1 MSTAIPAI
9 WPIDRQALRHGIEPF
24 GYRNHPIYHRR
35 ILHKGIDL
43 AANIG
48 NNVYATGDATVQST
62 DLGQPRRGYGK
73 QILLN
78 HQYGYQT
85 RYAHLS
91 QIFVKPGEKVVRGQL
106 IGKVGNTGGVT
117 GPHLHYEVIHMGQ
130 VVNPINYFNRNM
142 TNEEYERLMEQMQ
155 ENSTSIPSTNN
166 MARTR
171 RPIKYATP
179 RTPKQKAIRITF
191 HVLVWFGAAILYYVG
206 FSLFFFD
213 TPVEYELK
221 HSTDQLRSEYTR
233 LEARYDSLRTV
244 MENVSERDRN
254 VFNILFE
261 SDPYDFDTEY
271 ETKRLA
277 TYESL
282 LDKSDRQIIL
292 ELKEKVRQSEAT
304 LTKLNESYLELQ
316 RLLDTVGD
324 GRNRIPAI
332 QPVIN
337 QQLTLLTASYGMR
350 IHPFYRTLQS
360 HQGVDYTVPEGSRV
374 FATADG
380 RVKEIASRSTAG
392 RTIVIDH
399 GNGYETSYSHL
410 LAVNVRRGQEV
421 RRGDI
426 IGLSGNTGLSI
437 APHLHYEVRHN
448 GMRVDPIHYFF
459 MELSP
464 VEYQRI
470 IRIAQSGMQSF
481 D

>member
-1 MSTAIPAI
+1 
-9 WPIDRQALRHGIEPF
+9 
-24 GYRNHPIYHRR
+24 
-35 ILHKGIDL
+35 
-43 AANIG
+43 
-48 NNVYATGDATVQST
+48 
-62 DLGQPRRGYGK
+62 
-73 QILLN
+73 
-78 HQYGYQT
+78 
-85 RYAHLS
+85 
-91 QIFVKPGEKVVRGQL
+91 
-106 IGKVGNTGGVT
+106 
-117 GPHLHYEVIHMGQ
+117 
-130 VVNPINYFNRNM
+130 
-142 TNEEYERLMEQMQ
+142 
-155 ENSTSIPSTNN
+155 

-206 FSLFFFD
+206 FSLFFD

-221 HSTDQLRSEYTR
+221 HSTDQLRDEYTR

-380 RVKEIASRSTAG
+380 VVRDAAQRNSTQG
-392 RTIVIDH
+392 QTVVIDH

-410 LAVNVRRGQEV
+410 SKINVRKGQTV

-426 IGLSGNTGLSI
+426 IALSGDTGLSL
-437 APHLHYEVRHN
+437 APHLHYEVRLD

-459 MELSP
+459 MELTP
-464 VEYQRI
+464 TEYQRLM
-470 IRIAQSGMQSF
+470 RIAQTGMQSF

>member
-1 MSTAIPAI
+1 
-9 WPIDRQALRHGIEPF
+9 
-24 GYRNHPIYHRR
+24 
-35 ILHKGIDL
+35 
-43 AANIG
+43 
-48 NNVYATGDATVQST
+48 
-62 DLGQPRRGYGK
+62 
-73 QILLN
+73 
-78 HQYGYQT
+78 
-85 RYAHLS
+85 
-91 QIFVKPGEKVVRGQL
+91 
-106 IGKVGNTGGVT
+106 
-117 GPHLHYEVIHMGQ
+117 
-130 VVNPINYFNRNM
+130 
-142 TNEEYERLMEQMQ
+142 
-155 ENSTSIPSTNN
+155 

-206 FSLFFFD
+206 FSLFFD

-221 HSTDQLRSEYTR
+221 HSTDQLRDEYTR

-380 RVKEIASRSTAG
+380 TVREVAQRNSTSG
-392 RTIVIDH
+392 QTVVIDH
-399 GNGYETSYSHL
+399 GNGYETSYNHL
-410 LAVNVRRGQEV
+410 SKINVRKGQQV

-426 IGLSGNTGLSI
+426 IALSGDTGLSL
-437 APHLHYEVRHN
+437 APHLHYEVRYN

-464 VEYQRI
+464 TEYQRLM
-470 IRIAQSGMQSF
+470 RIAQSGMQSF

>member
-1 MSTAIPAI
+1 
-9 WPIDRQALRHGIEPF
+9 
-24 GYRNHPIYHRR
+24 
-35 ILHKGIDL
+35 
-43 AANIG
+43 
-48 NNVYATGDATVQST
+48 
-62 DLGQPRRGYGK
+62 
-73 QILLN
+73 
-78 HQYGYQT
+78 
-85 RYAHLS
+85 
-91 QIFVKPGEKVVRGQL
+91 
-106 IGKVGNTGGVT
+106 
-117 GPHLHYEVIHMGQ
+117 
-130 VVNPINYFNRNM
+130 
-142 TNEEYERLMEQMQ
+142 
-155 ENSTSIPSTNN
+155 

-206 FSLFFFD
+206 FSLFFD

-221 HSTDQLRSEYTR
+221 HSTDQLRDEYTR

-380 RVKEIASRSTAG
+380 RVKDTAG

>member
-1 MSTAIPAI
+1 MAGKKDLI
-9 WPIDRQALRHGIEPF
+9 RLRK
-24 GYRNHPIYHRR
+24 RKRR
-35 ILHKGIDL
+35 KQ
-43 AANIG
+43 NIIR
-48 NNVYATGDATVQST
+48 ATV
-62 DLGQPRRGYGK
+62 
-73 QILLN
+73 
-78 HQYGYQT
+78 HF
-85 RYAHLS
+85 
-91 QIFVKPGEKVVRGQL
+91 FVWA
-106 IGKVGNTGGVT
+106 GVA
-117 GPHLHYEVIHMGQ
+117 V
-130 VVNPINYFNRNM
+130 
-142 TNEEYERLMEQMQ
+142 
-155 ENSTSIPSTNN
+155 
-166 MARTR
+166 
-171 RPIKYATP
+171 
-179 RTPKQKAIRITF
+179 
-191 HVLVWFGAAILYYVG
+191 LYYIG
-206 FSLFFFD
+206 FSVFFD

-221 HSTDQLRSEYTR
+221 HSTDRLRREYTA
-233 LEARYDSLRTV
+233 LVQRYDTLTTV
-244 MENVSERDRN
+244 MRNLSERDRN

-350 IHPFYRTLQS
+350 IHPFYKTLQS
-360 HQGVDYTVPEGSRV
+360 HQGVDYTIPEGSRV

-380 RVKEIASRSTAG
+380 RVKEIATRSTAG

>member
-1 MSTAIPAI
+1 
-9 WPIDRQALRHGIEPF
+9 
-24 GYRNHPIYHRR
+24 
-35 ILHKGIDL
+35 
-43 AANIG
+43 
-48 NNVYATGDATVQST
+48 
-62 DLGQPRRGYGK
+62 
-73 QILLN
+73 
-78 HQYGYQT
+78 
-85 RYAHLS
+85 
-91 QIFVKPGEKVVRGQL
+91 
-106 IGKVGNTGGVT
+106 
-117 GPHLHYEVIHMGQ
+117 
-130 VVNPINYFNRNM
+130 
-142 TNEEYERLMEQMQ
+142 
-155 ENSTSIPSTNN
+155 

-206 FSLFFFD
+206 FSLFFD

-221 HSTDQLRSEYTR
+221 HSTDQLRDEYTR

-380 RVKEIASRSTAG
+380 RVKEIATRSTAG

-410 LAVNVRRGQEV
+410 LRSMSAAGRRSVAATSSDFRATRDFRSHPTCITRCGTTACASI
-421 RRGDI
+421 RSTTSSWNSHPSST
-426 IGLSGNTGLSI
+426 SGSS
-437 APHLHYEVRHN
+437 A
-448 GMRVDPIHYFF
+448 
-459 MELSP
+459 SP
-464 VEYQRI
+464 SRACSPSTNFSNRE
-470 IRIAQSGMQSF
+470 
-481 D
+481 

>member
-1 MSTAIPAI
+1 
-9 WPIDRQALRHGIEPF
+9 
-24 GYRNHPIYHRR
+24 
-35 ILHKGIDL
+35 
-43 AANIG
+43 
-48 NNVYATGDATVQST
+48 
-62 DLGQPRRGYGK
+62 
-73 QILLN
+73 
-78 HQYGYQT
+78 
-85 RYAHLS
+85 
-91 QIFVKPGEKVVRGQL
+91 
-106 IGKVGNTGGVT
+106 
-117 GPHLHYEVIHMGQ
+117 
-130 VVNPINYFNRNM
+130 
-142 TNEEYERLMEQMQ
+142 
-155 ENSTSIPSTNN
+155 

-206 FSLFFFD
+206 FSLFFD

-221 HSTDQLRSEYTR
+221 HSTDQLRDEYTR

-350 IHPFYRTLQS
+350 IHPFYKSLAA
-360 HQGVDYTVPEGSRV
+360 HQGVDYTVSEGSRV
-374 FATADG
+374 FATANG
-380 RVKEIASRSTAG
+380 RIKEIITK
-392 RTIVIDH
+392 RTSSGNTVVIDH
-399 GNGYETSYSHL
+399 GNGYETVYSHL
-410 LAVNVRRGQEV
+410 GKIYARRGDRV

-426 IGLSGNTGLSI
+426 IAQSGNTGLSL
-437 APHLHYEVRHN
+437 APHLHYEIRHN

-459 MELSP
+459 MELDYE
-464 VEYQRI
+464 EYQKI
-470 IRIAQSGMQSF
+470 VKIAQTGMQSF

>member
-1 MSTAIPAI
+1 
-9 WPIDRQALRHGIEPF
+9 
-24 GYRNHPIYHRR
+24 
-35 ILHKGIDL
+35 
-43 AANIG
+43 
-48 NNVYATGDATVQST
+48 
-62 DLGQPRRGYGK
+62 
-73 QILLN
+73 
-78 HQYGYQT
+78 
-85 RYAHLS
+85 
-91 QIFVKPGEKVVRGQL
+91 
-106 IGKVGNTGGVT
+106 
-117 GPHLHYEVIHMGQ
+117 
-130 VVNPINYFNRNM
+130 
-142 TNEEYERLMEQMQ
+142 
-155 ENSTSIPSTNN
+155 

-206 FSLFFFD
+206 FSLFFD

-221 HSTDQLRSEYTR
+221 HSTDQLRDEYTR

-254 VFNILFE
+254 VFRILFE
-261 SDPYDFDTEY
+261 SEPYDFDSEH
-271 ETKRLA
+271 EQRQSS
-277 TYESL
+277 TYEKIVGRST
-282 LDKSDRQIIL
+282 RQLKRELRERVNEMERQL
-292 ELKEKVRQSEAT
+292 ET
-304 LTKLNESYLELQ
+304 LNASYLELQ
-316 RLLDTVGD
+316 ARIDTA
-324 GRNRIPAI
+324 GRRCDNIPSI

-337 QQLTLLTASYGMR
+337 KQLTLLTASYGMR
-350 IHPFYRTLQS
+350 IHPFYKTLQS
-360 HQGVDYTVPEGSRV
+360 HQGVDYTIPEGSRV

-380 RVKEIASRSTAG
+380 VVRDVATRNSTQG
-392 RTIVIDH
+392 RTVVIDH

-410 LAVNVRRGQEV
+410 SKINVRKGQQV

-426 IGLSGNTGLSI
+426 IALSGDTGLSLS
-437 APHLHYEVRHN
+437 PHLHYEVRYN

>member
-1 MSTAIPAI
+1 
-9 WPIDRQALRHGIEPF
+9 
-24 GYRNHPIYHRR
+24 
-35 ILHKGIDL
+35 
-43 AANIG
+43 
-48 NNVYATGDATVQST
+48 
-62 DLGQPRRGYGK
+62 
-73 QILLN
+73 
-78 HQYGYQT
+78 
-85 RYAHLS
+85 
-91 QIFVKPGEKVVRGQL
+91 
-106 IGKVGNTGGVT
+106 
-117 GPHLHYEVIHMGQ
+117 
-130 VVNPINYFNRNM
+130 
-142 TNEEYERLMEQMQ
+142 
-155 ENSTSIPSTNN
+155 

-206 FSLFFFD
+206 FSLFFD

-221 HSTDQLRSEYTR
+221 HSTDQLRDEYTR

-380 RVKEIASRSTAG
+380 RVKEIATRSAAG